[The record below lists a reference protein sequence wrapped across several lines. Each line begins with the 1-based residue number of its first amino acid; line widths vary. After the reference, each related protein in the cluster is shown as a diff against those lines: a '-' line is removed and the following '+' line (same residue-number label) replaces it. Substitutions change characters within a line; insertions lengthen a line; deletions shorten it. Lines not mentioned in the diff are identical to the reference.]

1 MNDDWTSAVD
11 GLEEALAALPRANPN
26 AARAHRVR
34 LACHLELTRHRRERV
49 AKAGGLESA
58 LVGGFCAVYF
68 SLLMLL
74 ALRTHG
80 LL

>member
-1 MNDDWTSAVD
+1 MNDDWTNDLD
-11 GLEEALAALPRANPN
+11 GLEGLLRELPRASPN
-26 AARAHRVR
+26 AARAQRVR
-34 LACHLELTRHRRERV
+34 LACQLELTRHRRERL
-49 AKAGGLESA
+49 AKAGALEST

-68 SLLMLL
+68 SLLTLI